1 MCPNLQSHSDLEEDR
16 TRNQPSAGEIDA
28 FQRLVRDLSDILGPS
43 SGIDSADV
51 DPGSLQRRME
61 AYQSNKAEWSRYAL
75 GDPSRPYTRN
85 LVDEGNGKSNLLI
98 LVWSP
103 GKGSP
108 IHDHANAHC
117 IMKVLH
123 GSLKETLYDLP
134 KGEDMHGKPK
144 APLCPK
150 KETIYHENEV
160 TYMSD
165 NLGVHKISNPDPYGY
180 AISLHLYTPPHA
192 ATFGFHMFEE
202 STGHVVHVRQ
212 CHFFSR
218 QGQKL

>member
-85 LVDEGNGKSNLLI
+85 LVDEGNGKSNLVSTNEDI
-98 LVWSP
+98 Q
-103 GKGSP
+103 
-108 IHDHANAHC
+108 
-117 IMKVLH
+117 
-123 GSLKETLYDLP
+123 
-134 KGEDMHGKPK
+134 GEYLNVATVDTSMESWQG
-144 APLCPK
+144 
-150 KETIYHENEV
+150 E
-160 TYMSD
+160 
-165 NLGVHKISNPDPYGY
+165 SN
-180 AISLHLYTPPHA
+180 T
-192 ATFGFHMFEE
+192 
-202 STGHVVHVRQ
+202 
-212 CHFFSR
+212 
-218 QGQKL
+218 